1 MFIDFELIWKEARQK
16 MPAQAQAV
24 EMGVILVF
32 DSFHSQ
38 ELLSLPFSTSI
49 LSTHRWGPFVLF
61 IVAVLKLLPS
71 SPL

>member
-1 MFIDFELIWKEARQK
+1 

-49 LSTHRWGPFVLF
+49 LSTHR
-61 IVAVLKLLPS
+61 
-71 SPL
+71 